1 MVYVLVEIS
10 GRQQLTKLRS
20 GFLEALIENLNG
32 LVSYFGGVCLASER
46 GVVLYGVE
54 PAHAGGEPV
63 GELLYRIYDLL
74 STNRGELAGFA
85 AFVEELD
92 EAPEGAVL
100 RHLSAE
106 AWRSARTDG
115 LWIGKRIYDRVKAA
129 LAVRD
134 DGEFYEVIGR
144 SAEGD
149 FSARWKGDFLARPA
163 VIESLV
169 TAISP
174 FLQTPSGPC
183 WIRVFGAPLVGK
195 SHNLD
200 LALEQACG
208 GAADW
213 LRLSV
218 PGPGLPSVLPFLSGL
233 RPELLEQVPEYLSRA
248 ELAVWEEKRGIFSL
262 VCPDH
267 ALEDLYTA
275 YAHYLL
281 AYRRLMERRL
291 LPPVVIFEGLHL
303 YHPTAHDV
311 IARLIRV
318 LAGPA
323 PLVPIGLVDYDVTPP
338 GLAELPVVDAPI
350 GTLEREELAT
360 SVTGSWSEQEIDE
373 ILERTGGRTLLVHHY
388 LSLTDRDKVRGEE
401 ISLALARELDSASR
415 LTLFLLHRVAGIL
428 GETEIIR
435 FLANEDIVAEVVKSS
450 LARLRELGFIGQH
463 SLAVTTPEAA
473 ERIAEEFAPRGL
485 EVKLADWCHRLWV
498 HGELRGTVALVAFFG
513 KYGRFDQTVELFFH
527 VATRLLDRGEVD
539 EVLSWIEQAELFSGA
554 LSPDQART
562 RDLHFEL
569 IALRASVLLQEREQ
583 AELHITRI
591 KELASGSEW
600 EGGLLDLATSQHQ
613 FAAGEMRSALDFA
626 KRALL
631 VSQRIEAPFLEFRA
645 NIEVGLAML
654 ATTRF
659 KEAQD
664 YFAIARDG
672 PTTDANTY
680 DLLRSQ
686 GFEAVAHFLGG
697 NLSKAGR
704 TAEEAKET
712 ASAACRREWQ
722 RFLILL
728 RGRCH
733 FALGAYEE
741 AGKLFQAGLAFCRIY
756 PDASAAKVF
765 GAWTAR
771 AALYGGARATLRLLE
786 SLEPDAEVLYFMG
799 EACIEGGDWERAAK
813 LFDRAIEILSDLPRR
828 YQPSEVIPWSDA
840 FASIED
846 RAFRSPQGTGVLYQ
860 LIRATRAYVRSRLD
874 DRDEAV
880 AELVKIDREEKLS
893 DLDPNVPYYHYLH
906 SLVLPEGEG
915 EEAVIRLTVLSKALK
930 HVQEQATRIDEVK
943 KRQSFL
949 QDNRWNVRVLADA
962 RRYKLL

>member
-1 MVYVLVEIS
+1 MVYILVEIS
-10 GRQQLTKLRS
+10 GQYQLTKLRS
-20 GFLEALIENLNG
+20 GFLEALIENLSG
-32 LVSYFGGVCLASER
+32 LVSYFGGVRLASER
-46 GVVLYGVE
+46 GGLLYGIE
-54 PAHAGGEPV
+54 PSRAESEPV

-74 STNRGELAGFA
+74 SKNRGELAGFA
-85 AFVEELD
+85 ALVEELD

-100 RHLSAE
+100 RHLYAE
-106 AWRSARTDG
+106 AWRSAKTDG
-115 LWIGKRIYDRVKAA
+115 LWIGPRIYERVKSA
-129 LAVRD
+129 LAVREE
-134 DGEFYEVIGR
+134 GELYEVVGR

-169 TAISP
+169 SAISP

-200 LALEQACG
+200 LALQKACG

-213 LRLSV
+213 LRLSA

-233 RPELLEQVPEYLSRA
+233 RPDLLEQVPEYLSRA
-248 ELAVWEEKRGIFSL
+248 ELAVWEDKRGIFSL
-262 VCPDH
+262 ICPDH

-303 YHPTAHDV
+303 YHPLAHDL

-323 PLVPIGLVDYDVTPP
+323 PLVPIGIVDDDFMPP
-338 GLAELPVVDAPI
+338 ALAEIPVVDAPV
-350 GTLEREELAT
+350 GALEREELAA
-360 SVTGSWSEQEIDE
+360 SVTGSWSERVIDE
-373 ILERTGGRTLLVHHY
+373 ILERTAGKTLLVHHY
-388 LSLTDRDKVRGEE
+388 LSLAKRGEARGE
-401 ISLALARELDSASR
+401 GISLALAGELDSASR

-428 GETEIIR
+428 GQPEIIR
-435 FLANEDIVAEVVKSS
+435 FLASEEIVAEVVKSS
-450 LARLRELGFIGQH
+450 LARLRELGFIGAH

-485 EVKLADWCHRLWV
+485 EAKLADWCYRLWSR
-498 HGELRGTVALVAFFG
+498 GELHGSVALVAFLG
-513 KYGRFDQTVELFFH
+513 KHGQFDQTVELFFH

-539 EVLSWIEQAELFSGA
+539 EVLSWIEQAELFARA
-554 LSPDQART
+554 LSPEEART

-569 IALRASVLLQEREQ
+569 VALRASVLLQEREQ

-591 KELASGSEW
+591 KELATDSEL

-631 VSQRIEAPFLEFRA
+631 VSQRMEVPFLEYRA

-672 PTTDANTY
+672 PTTEANTY

-686 GFEAVAHFLGG
+686 GFEGVAHFLGG
-697 NLSKAGR
+697 NLSKAVR
-704 TAEEAKET
+704 IAEQARET
-712 ASAACRREWQ
+712 ATIACRREWQ

-733 FALGAYEE
+733 FALGDYEE
-741 AGKLFQAGLAFCRIY
+741 AAKLFQAGLAFCRIY
-756 PDASAAKVF
+756 PDSSAAKVF

-771 AALYGGARATLRLLE
+771 AALYGGGRATLRMLE
-786 SLEPDAEVLYFMG
+786 SLEPDGEVLYFMG
-799 EACIEGGDWERAAK
+799 EACIEAGDWERAVK
-813 LFDRAIEILSDLPRR
+813 LFDRALEILSDFPHR

-846 RAFRSPQGTGVLYQ
+846 RAFRSPEGKGVLYQ
-860 LIRATRAYVRSRLD
+860 LVRATRAYARSHLD
-874 DRDEAV
+874 DLDEAI
-880 AELVKIDREEKLS
+880 AELVKMDREEKLS

-915 EEAVIRLTVLSKALK
+915 EAAVIRLTVLSKALK
-930 HVQEQATRIDEVK
+930 HVQEQSTRIDEVK

-949 QDNRWNVRVLADA
+949 QNNRWNVRVLADA